1 MLEPDT
7 SVPAESTSFGEASE
21 SEEELVQISFEE
33 TRVLGSLIE
42 KELTTPEYYPMSLN
56 GLVNACNQKN
66 NRLPKTNLSEEEIKK
81 TIESLRVKRLVHRVD
96 LVGSRVPKFQHNAE
110 KELDLIKAERALFAE
125 LLNRGPQ
132 TTGELNNRANRMF
145 AFDGL
150 QDVEDTLTDMM
161 DRSPSLV
168 GVMNPLPGQKESR
181 WFHKLAPPPRLEE
194 LQDGSSVYLPA
205 PDERLDKLDA
215 TLSEFKDLKEE
226 VEALRYQIRELTDD
240 FREFRKQFE

>member
-1 MLEPDT
+1 MEPDNT
-7 SVPAESTSFGEASE
+7 SSSGNTTADGNDSAD
-21 SEEELVQISFEE
+21 ELVELTFEE

-66 NRLPKTNLSEEEIKK
+66 NRLPKTNFSEDEVNHS
-81 TIESLRVKRLVHRVD
+81 IEQLRVKRLVHRVD

-110 KELDLIKAERALFAE
+110 KELDLIKAERALIAE

-145 AFDGL
+145 NFDGI

-161 DRSPSLV
+161 ERSPSLV
-168 GVMNPLPGQKESR
+168 GMMEARPGQKESR
-181 WFHKLAPPPRLEE
+181 WFHKLAPPPKIEE
-194 LQDGSSVYLPA
+194 LQDGSSVYVPA
-205 PDERLDKLDA
+205 PDQRLDQLDTVLA
-215 TLSEFKDLKEE
+215 EFKDLKEE
-226 VEALRYQIRELTDD
+226 VEALRYQVRDLTSD

>member
-1 MLEPDT
+1 MEPNDLNP
-7 SVPAESTSFGEASE
+7 SNEEQEEGSTSETK
-21 SEEELVQISFEE
+21 LVQLSFEE

-66 NRLPKTNLSEEEIKK
+66 NRLPKTNLSEEEVNQS
-81 TIESLRVKRLVHRVD
+81 IEQLRIKRLAHRVD

-110 KELDLIKAERALFAE
+110 KELDLIKAERALICE

-132 TTGELNNRANRMF
+132 TTGELNNRADRMF
-145 AFDGL
+145 KFDGI

-161 DRSPSLV
+161 ERSPSLV
-168 GVMNPLPGQKESR
+168 GIMEARPGQKESR
-181 WFHKLAPPPRLEE
+181 WYHKLAPVPKIEE
-194 LQDGSSVYLPA
+194 LHDGSSVYVPA
-205 PDERLDKLDA
+205 PDQRLDQLDNV
-215 TLSEFKDLKEE
+215 LSEFKDLKEE
-226 VEALRYQIRELTDD
+226 VEALRYQVRDLTSD